1 MTDRGL
7 PSIAGAPA
15 CPFVAFEDDRE
26 ERATSPDH
34 RHRCYAETRP
44 APRALA
50 HQEAYCLSSAFPVCP
65 TFQDWARREAAQ
77 ARAMAPGT
85 AAPGAAQP
93 GPPDPAIRNPPQDWT
108 APPPWAGDPAGAP
121 GLRTQPGLIG
131 QAGSGSSAGINSAAI
146 NADDA
151 ESDEPDV
158 LAGRSQ
164 PGMGL
169 AGSAAERLAMGRAAY
184 PATRVGTSV
193 GAPADGHAA
202 SSPNPAPAPDDPF
215 GDFEPAVDER
225 EGPPVRPERAGG
237 LGGFLGRDKRPR
249 VGDSRRGR
257 PVPPDA
263 APVWERPRRYEAY
276 PTIKTRVGMPSVSR
290 VALMALALLLAA
302 VGLFLLP
309 GLLGVGGPTG
319 PVGGRPSTA
328 PSTGASASI
337 VPATPAAPTPMTY
350 TVVAKDT
357 LEKIARKY
365 GVTVAEILA
374 VNPRITNP
382 NKIAIGDVIVI
393 PTPGAS
399 ASPSTAP

>member
-77 ARAMAPGT
+77 ERAMGPGS
-85 AAPGAAQP
+85 AQP
-93 GPPDPAIRNPPQDWT
+93 GPPDPAIRNPPRDWT
-108 APPPWAGDPAGAP
+108 APPPWTGGPLDAAGP
-121 GLRTQPGLIG
+121 GTPSGLG
-131 QAGSGSSAGINSAAI
+131 SQAGSGNSAAI
-146 NADDA
+146 NVDDA
-151 ESDEPDV
+151 EGDEPDL

-184 PATRVGTSV
+184 PEPRVGTSV
-193 GAPADGHAA
+193 GAAADGHAA
-202 SSPNPAPAPDDPF
+202 SSPTPASAPDDPF
-215 GDFEPAVDER
+215 GDFDPAYDER
-225 EGPPVRPERAGG
+225 EQPSERPERAGG
-237 LGGFLGRDKRPR
+237 LGGLLGRDKRPR

-276 PTIKTRVGMPSVSR
+276 PTIKTRVGMPSLSR

-302 VGLFLLP
+302 VAVFLLP
-309 GLLGVGGPTG
+309 GLLGLGGPSG

-328 PSTGASASI
+328 PSAGPSAS
-337 VPATPAAPTPMTY
+337 VEPATPAAPTPMTY
-350 TVVAKDT
+350 TVAPKDT

-374 VNPRITNP
+374 VNPQITNP

-393 PTPGAS
+393 PKAGAS

>member
-15 CPFVAFEDDRE
+15 CPFVAFGDDRE

-77 ARAMAPGT
+77 ARAMGQGT
-85 AAPGAAQP
+85 AQP
-93 GPPDPAIRNPPQDWT
+93 GAPDPAIRNPPHDWT
-108 APPPWAGDPAGAP
+108 APPPWTGGPVGAADPGTPSGPAGQSGP
-121 GLRTQPGLIG
+121 GSP
-131 QAGSGSSAGINSAAI
+131 AAI

-151 ESDEPDV
+151 EGDEQDL
-158 LAGRSQ
+158 LAARSQ

-184 PATRVGTSV
+184 PEPRVGTSV
-193 GAPADGHAA
+193 SAPADGHATSSQTPA
-202 SSPNPAPAPDDPF
+202 SAPDDPF
-215 GDFEPAVDER
+215 GDFDPAYDER
-225 EGPPVRPERAGG
+225 EQPSERPERAGG
-237 LGGFLGRDKRPR
+237 LAGLLGRDKRPR

-276 PTIKTRVGMPSVSR
+276 PTIKTRVGMPSLSR

-302 VGLFLLP
+302 VAVFLLP
-309 GLLGVGGPTG
+309 GLLGVGGPSG
-319 PVGGRPSTA
+319 PAGGRPSSG
-328 PSTGASASI
+328 PSAGASASLE
-337 VPATPAAPTPMTY
+337 PATPAAPTPMTY
-350 TVVAKDT
+350 TVAPKDT
-357 LEKIARKY
+357 LEKIARKF
-365 GVTVAEILA
+365 GVTVAQILA
-374 VNPRITNP
+374 ANPQITNP

-393 PTPGAS
+393 PTAGTS